1 MEIAV
6 DEGRPVVVRLKDMS
20 NIVLEGTQQVT

>member
-6 DEGRPVVVRLKDMS
+6 DEGRPVVVRLLDRS
-20 NIVLEGTQQVT
+20 SVVLESTQQVT